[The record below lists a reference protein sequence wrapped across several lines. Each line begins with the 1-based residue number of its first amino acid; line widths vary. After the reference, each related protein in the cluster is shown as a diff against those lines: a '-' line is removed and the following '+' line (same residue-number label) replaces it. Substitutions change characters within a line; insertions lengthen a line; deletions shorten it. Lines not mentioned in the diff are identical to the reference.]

1 MSASV
6 PPHRSGAPPLSSE
19 YELSGIHSDLD
30 SRWADFTGD
39 EPQPD
44 PAAAYVFRFHSI
56 DEELGPDQRWSTW
69 LDVERGCRG
78 PEPRPSWVVTDQAAI
93 DTELGVLKTGKEADD
108 ILLEQAVEAN
118 GGNPAKTAQL
128 AAKRNRTKKHR
139 TNHRST
145 AYVEGRRTRN

>member
-19 YELSGIHSDLD
+19 YELSGNHSDLD

-44 PAAAYVFRFHSI
+44 PAAAYVFRCHSI

-93 DTELGVLKTGKEADD
+93 DTELGVLKTGKEAAVF
-108 ILLEQAVEAN
+108 LLERAVEAI
-118 GGNPAKTAQL
+118 GGNPAKSALL
-128 AAKRNRTKKHR
+128 AATRYRTAEHR
-139 TNHRST
+139 SFNRST
-145 AYVEGRRTRN
+145 AYV